1 MVVYSVTSAY
11 VCTIYVF
18 RCPAAIPA
26 SSLSEP
32 LPQKSSPSHVVIT
45 QHIDLFF
52 LIQMFTEA
60 LLPSS
65 VDNYFCS
72 TTWFT
77 DNKYKCVI
85 GLFWGNRL
93 IIRFSLRDR
102 KILLPVQWFIAL
114 FINNK
119 ITRQIWK
126 YKQSGYGKKTEN
138 PSLKLEPVCINIC
151 WKTFTFEV
159 SEQSLDAKLR
169 EKAMLCN

>member
-1 MVVYSVTSAY
+1 MAYSVTNAY

-26 SSLSEP
+26 SSLPEP
-32 LPQKSSPSHVVIT
+32 LPQKSYPSHVVIT

-52 LIQMFTEA
+52 LIQMFTKA

-93 IIRFSLRDR
+93 IIRFSSRDR
-102 KILLPVQWFIAL
+102 KILLLVQWFIAL
-114 FINNK
+114 FINIK

-126 YKQSGYGKKTEN
+126 YKQSGYGKKN
-138 PSLKLEPVCINIC
+138 
-151 WKTFTFEV
+151 
-159 SEQSLDAKLR
+159 LR
-169 EKAMLCN
+169 IQVWS